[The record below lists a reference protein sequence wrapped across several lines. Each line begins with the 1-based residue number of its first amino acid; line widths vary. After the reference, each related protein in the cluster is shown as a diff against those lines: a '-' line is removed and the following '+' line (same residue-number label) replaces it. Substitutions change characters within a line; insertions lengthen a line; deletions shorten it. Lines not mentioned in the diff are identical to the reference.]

1 MLNVLNEAMPHIQ
14 GLIAQQSIKI
24 VTKKR
29 IIDKGIPKTEISEIE
44 TFAQIQALTPFEIA
58 KISDNAFSGANVYKF
73 YIVGD
78 LAKVI
83 NFLDNADSLIIWQGI
98 EYEVYSKS
106 DYSLNGWIQVI
117 ASAKKAVEN
126 V

>member
-1 MLNVLNEAMPHIQ
+1 MLNVLNEAITHIQ

-24 VTKKR
+24 ITKKR
-29 IIDKGIPKTEISEIE
+29 VIDKGIPKTEFSEME

-58 KISDNAFSGANVYKF
+58 KISENAFSGASVYKF
-73 YIVGD
+73 YIIGN
-78 LAKVI
+78 LAEVM
-83 NFLDNADSLIIWQGI
+83 NFLKNADSLIVWQGV
-98 EYEVYSKS
+98 EYEIYSKS